1 MTDTNFRW
9 LTCAHCAG
17 VVNLVC
23 DGDISVKD
31 GIARLVL
38 SLQAGTPEQRRS
50 AVSALQFL
58 AYNSDPGI
66 ARAAQHALHD
76 ASCVAVSSVLPA
88 AAKAVDGRD
97 DTEDASSVKGSALKR
112 PVSSMM
118 KTPSLSSNS
127 KDKSAEG
134 MPKGW
139 TNELV
144 GPIVIWS
151 SPNGK
156 KFRSWA

>member
-1 MTDTNFRW
+1 M
-9 LTCAHCAG
+9 
-17 VVNLVC
+17 VNIVC

-38 SLQAGTPEQRRS
+38 SRQAGTHEQRRS

-76 ASCVAVSSVLPA
+76 HDALCVAVSSVLPA
-88 AAKAVDGRD
+88 AAKAVDGSD
-97 DTEDASSVKGSALKR
+97 DTEDASSAKGSALKR

-118 KTPSLSSNS
+118 QTPSLSSNS

-139 TNELV
+139 THALV

-151 SPNGK
+151 SPNCK

>member
-1 MTDTNFRW
+1 M
-9 LTCAHCAG
+9 
-17 VVNLVC
+17 V
-23 DGDISVKD
+23 ISQLRMASPD
-31 GIARLVL
+31 WFFPGRLVHL
-38 SLQAGTPEQRRS
+38 SKEGMSSQRS
-50 AVSALQFL
+50 
-58 AYNSDPGI
+58 NSLLITQILGSHVQLNMLFMIMMP
-66 ARAAQHALHD
+66 
-76 ASCVAVSSVLPA
+76 CVAVSSVLPA
-88 AAKAVDGRD
+88 AAKAVDGSD
-97 DTEDASSVKGSALKR
+97 DTEDASSAKGSALKR

-127 KDKSAEG
+127 KGKSVEG

-139 TNELV
+139 THELV